1 MIKKQRTPI
10 IEAVQIL
17 DYTGQIDHKIID
29 QLLKKLKKRK
39 EFIKLDRI
47 TGKRV
52 YSILEECLENIASH
66 SEKKYGSNF
75 IQPEISITSQK
86 DKIVIKAAN
95 TVSRD
100 KTALLEQ
107 GLNLINNLDEK
118 DLKTLYDQ
126 KINTELKTENYGA
139 GLGFML
145 MKLKSGHNIEY
156 TLKAIDSN
164 FSYFEI
170 QISVNEYIMRKL
182 IIDRTSYSPKVIFHP
197 EKNIYEISGE
207 SRPPDVSGFY
217 QQILDWL
224 NDYSL
229 YLSKSRA
236 ESDTIEFNL
245 DFEYFNSS
253 SAKYILD
260 FCKKIAN
267 MRIEGKN
274 VNIKWHYEADDT
286 DMLEAGETMSRIA
299 RFPFLFNLKE

>member
-1 MIKKQRTPI
+1 MS
-10 IEAVQIL
+10 EAAQIL
-17 DYTGQIDHKIID
+17 VYTGQVDHKIID

-39 EFIKLDRI
+39 EFIKFDRI

-52 YSILEECLENIASH
+52 YSILEECLVNIAKH
-66 SEKKYGSNF
+66 SEKKSGSKF
-75 IQPEISITSQK
+75 MQPEVSVTKQK

-95 TVSRD
+95 TVSKD

-107 GLNLINNLDEK
+107 GLNLINHFDEK
-118 DLKTLYDQ
+118 DLITLYDH
-126 KINTELKTENYGA
+126 KINSELKTEKYGA

-156 TLKAIDSN
+156 SLKTIDSN
-164 FSYFEI
+164 LVYFEI

-182 IIDRTSYSPKVIFHP
+182 IIDRTSYSPKVIFNP
-197 EKNIYEISGE
+197 DKNIYEISGE

-217 QQILDWL
+217 LQILTWL

-229 YLSKSRA
+229 YLSKSKD
-236 ESDTIEFNL
+236 ENEKIEFNL

-260 FCKKIAN
+260 FCKKIAA
-267 MRIEGKN
+267 MRSEGKN
-274 VNIKWHYEADDT
+274 VNIKWHYEAEDT

-299 RFPFLFNLKE
+299 RFPFLYNLKN